1 MHAGAAYYFTK
12 NSLLQHLL
20 VQLKYRSNK
29 EAGYFLGRMM
39 GHSLI
44 ASERFAGVDVLVPL
58 PLNEKKQSMRG
69 YNQAELICM
78 GISEVWKKPVAKNAV
93 SRTRFTETQTKQN
106 RISRWQ
112 NMDGVF
118 AVTDATALENRHVLL
133 VDDVITTGATLEA
146 CGSVILDLPG
156 TTLSIA
162 AAGYTI

>member
-1 MHAGAAYYFTK
+1 M
-12 NSLLQHLL
+12 
-20 VQLKYRSNK
+20 V
-29 EAGYFLGRMM
+29 
-39 GHSLI
+39 
-44 ASERFAGVDVLVPL
+44 SERFAGIDVLVPL

-93 SRTRFTETQTKQN
+93 ARTRFTETQTKQN

-118 AVTDATALENRHVLL
+118 ALTNASALENRHVLL

-146 CGSVILDLPG
+146 CGSVIREVPG